1 MQLLDTSNHDAI
13 QRTDIA
19 GVALRARALGNVW
32 ISLIVSLVVSVLV
45 LLVVQVRMLPLSAST
60 TTGTAIL

>member
-19 GVALRARALGNVW
+19 SIALRARALGNVW
-32 ISLIVSLVVSVLV
+32 ISIIVSLVVSVLV